1 MAPIRVLKES
11 WVERTLTGLTGAV
24 AELSVAATS
33 LVRDIATI
41 QSAANESFLGT
52 TDEGAIPER
61 PLHEILPDPVALSL
75 TNTANAIAAYGADPI
90 MAAIWADVTAS
101 GQTISGNTM
110 RRAAS
115 RFAGDI
121 DTYCTHDSVEPP
133 RPPAEPCPGDCKLR
147 YANIAGQSYDPAKD
161 NTISG
166 MQLNMQM
173 FEGLTILAAGDSL
186 PEPGVASHVLCSDD
200 GLRYTFYL
208 RPDARWS
215 NGRNMVAEDFV
226 WSWQRIVDPQTAS
239 EHAASFYP
247 IAGGE
252 AINSGRIR
260 DLNQLGVRA
269 QDPHT
274 LEVDL
279 TYDSA
284 GFLARTAMPPFAPTP
299 REAIEAHGAQWTRP
313 GNIITNGAFILA
325 QHKESERSDLEPN
338 PHYWDREHVQ
348 VNGVTQ
354 FHTTA
359 AETAVQ
365 WYDREKIDWVWR
377 VPDHSVAALR
387 RAADR
392 SDFHIDPAL
401 AIYDYVFNCAGP
413 PFDDVRV
420 RRAFNLAVDK
430 VRLVKQVLGADQKAT
445 WGYTPPGFT
454 QTQHYTPPAGR
465 GRFDTDEAKRLLTEA
480 GYPDGQRF
488 PTIVL
493 LYNTN
498 TNHKQIAEWLQRQF
512 WENLKIWVE
521 LENVE
526 FPTLLDRLKNGE
538 FAMARTT
545 SMADINDYVGFLK
558 RFSEQASDNKSRLNN
573 PAFDALVERIERES
587 DAEKRNALAAQA
599 ERLLH
604 EEVPSLP
611 LFFPTNAYLLRPTIR
626 GFKPNGLSLHHL
638 KPIRFEE

>member
-41 QSAANESFLGT
+41 QSAASESFLGT
-52 TDEGAIPER
+52 ADEGAIPEG
-61 PLHEILPDPVALSL
+61 PLHTALPEPLALSL
-75 TNTANAIAAYGADPI
+75 TNAANAIAAYGADPI
-90 MAAIWADVTAS
+90 MAAIWADVTTS

-121 DTYCTHDSVEPP
+121 DAYCSHDSIEPP
-133 RPPAEPCPGDCKLR
+133 RPPAQPCPGDCELR
-147 YANIAGQSYDPAKD
+147 YADSAGQSFDPAKD
-161 NTISG
+161 TSISG

-173 FEGLTILAAGDSL
+173 FEGLTILAAGDTL
-186 PEPGVASHVLCSDD
+186 PEPGVASHALCSDD
-200 GLRYTFYL
+200 GLHYTFYL

-215 NGRNMVAEDFV
+215 NGRGVVAGDFI
-226 WSWQRIVDPQTAS
+226 WSWQRIVDPKTAS

-284 GFLARTAMPPFAPTP
+284 GFLARTAMPPYAPTP
-299 REAIEAHGAQWTRP
+299 REAIEEHGAQWTRP
-313 GNIITNGAFILA
+313 GNIITNGAFILTD
-325 QHKESERSDLEPN
+325 HRESERSTLTPN
-338 PHYWDREHVQ
+338 PYYWDREHVQ
-348 VNGVTQ
+348 VSGVTQ

-365 WYDREKIDWVWR
+365 WYDLHKIDWVWR
-377 VPDHSVAALR
+377 VPNHSVTAL

-392 SDFHIDPAL
+392 DDFHIDPAL
-401 AIYDYVFNCAGP
+401 AIYDYVFNCERP

-430 VRLVKQVLGADQKAT
+430 VRLVLHLLGAGQKAT
-445 WGYTPPGFT
+445 WGYTPPGFA

-480 GYPDGQRF
+480 GYPDGQGF

-498 TNHKQIAEWLQRQF
+498 TNHSQIAVWMQRQF
-512 WENLKIWVE
+512 WENLNINVE

-526 FPTLLDRLKNGE
+526 FPTLLDRLETGE

-545 SMADINDYVGFLK
+545 SMAEISDYVGFLK
-558 RFSEQASDNKSRLNN
+558 RFSQASKARLNN
-573 PAFDALVERIERES
+573 PAFDALVEKIERES

-611 LFFPTNAYLLRPTIR
+611 LFFPTNAYLLRTTIK

-638 KPIRFEE
+638 KHVRFEE